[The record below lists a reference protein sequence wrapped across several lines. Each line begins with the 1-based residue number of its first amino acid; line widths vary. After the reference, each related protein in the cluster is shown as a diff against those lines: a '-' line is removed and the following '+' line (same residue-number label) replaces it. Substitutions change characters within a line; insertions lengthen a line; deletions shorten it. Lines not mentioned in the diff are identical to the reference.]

1 MRERS
6 FIRQPQQHVA
16 MTRLRCTPANEVAPA
31 KAIELRQQIRL
42 LCEPVFIF
50 RNDIRATSVSA
61 DQERIAPY
69 GRPTDVDR
77 IGGRP
82 AELFLVQHL
91 WRLCLLH
98 RSDLSAVRLPEWEAA
113 RAAPLLL
120 VRQRVS
126 VWQCVR
132 R

>member
-1 MRERS
+1 
-6 FIRQPQQHVA
+6 

-91 WRLCLLH
+91 WVVFAASLGSFCRETAGVGGGTRRPPPVGQAARFRVAVRAAMI
-98 RSDLSAVRLPEWEAA
+98 RSDAQA
-113 RAAPLLL
+113 
-120 VRQRVS
+120 
-126 VWQCVR
+126 
-132 R
+132 